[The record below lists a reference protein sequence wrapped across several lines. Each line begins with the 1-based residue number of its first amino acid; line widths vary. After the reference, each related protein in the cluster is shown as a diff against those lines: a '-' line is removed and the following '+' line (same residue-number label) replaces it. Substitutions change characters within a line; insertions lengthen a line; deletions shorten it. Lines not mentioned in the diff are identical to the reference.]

1 MDVEKFFDQEIDEHL
16 DVAVLTRSSFN
27 LRKQFVQ
34 LVKLSKDSVKRGNK
48 IVFFGNG
55 GSAADAQHLATELA
69 CRYSQDRKPIA
80 GLALTTDT
88 SLLTAI
94 GNDYGFKHN
103 FERQVLALCRK
114 GDLAI
119 GITTSGKSE
128 NVILALRAA
137 KNIGMTAAAFGAGNG
152 GTLKGLAKPLLL
164 VPSKITARIQE
175 AHIMLGQM
183 FCSAL
188 EQELNLV

>member
-1 MDVEKFFDQEIDEHL
+1 M
-16 DVAVLTRSSFN
+16 
-27 LRKQFVQ
+27 
-34 LVKLSKDSVKRGNK
+34 
-48 IVFFGNG
+48 
-55 GSAADAQHLATELA
+55 ATELA

-114 GDLAI
+114 GDVAI

-128 NVILALRAA
+128 KVILALRAA
-137 KNIGMTAAAFGAGNG
+137 
-152 GTLKGLAKPLLL
+152 
-164 VPSKITARIQE
+164 
-175 AHIMLGQM
+175 
-183 FCSAL
+183 
-188 EQELNLV
+188 

>member
-1 MDVEKFFDQEIDEHL
+1 MDVGKFFDQEIDEHL
-16 DVAVLTRSSFN
+16 DVAVLTRSSSN

-114 GDLAI
+114 EDVAI

-137 KNIGMTAAAFGAGNG
+137 KKIGMTAAAFGAENG
-152 GTLKGLAKPLLL
+152 GNLKGLAKPLLL

>member
-16 DVAVLTRSSFN
+16 DVAVLTRSSSN

-114 GDLAI
+114 GDVAI

-137 KNIGMTAAAFGAGNG
+137 KKIGMTAAAFGAGAAVGCTTG
-152 GTLKGLAKPLLL
+152 GSSPGG
-164 VPSKITARIQE
+164 S
-175 AHIMLGQM
+175 G
-183 FCSAL
+183 CG
-188 EQELNLV
+188 

>member
-1 MDVEKFFDQEIDEHL
+1 MDVGKFFDQEIDEHL
-16 DVAVLTRSSFN
+16 DVAVLTRSSSN

-114 GDLAI
+114 GDVAI

-137 KNIGMTAAAFGAGNG
+137 KKIGMTATAFGAGNG
-152 GTLKGLAKPLLL
+152 GNLKGLAKPLLL

-175 AHIMLGQM
+175 AHIMFGQM

>member
-16 DVAVLTRSSFN
+16 DVAILTRSSSS

-114 GDLAI
+114 GDVAI

-137 KNIGMTAAAFGAGNG
+137 KKIGMIAAAFGAGNG
-152 GTLKGLAKPLLL
+152 GNLKGLAKPLLL